1 MTLSKKYHEVMEKIE
16 VTDEMR
22 TRILQNVQ
30 AQSMQGQTGE
40 EPARKT
46 SYSFRRYAPIA
57 ACLLVVISLAI
68 VLPKVW
74 QPIEGNPGGMTQ
86 VGNPMN
92 EYSSLQELEAA
103 VGFEVNEIP
112 TLPFEVTQELYVAY
126 DDGIAELQYIGADM
140 DITYRKAV
148 GTADISGDYSEYD
161 REEMISVNDAEVL
174 LKGDTDYDS
183 LAIWTQGEYSYA
195 LRLNP
200 GADRET
206 VRKLLQAIID
216 APVS

>member
-1 MTLSKKYHEVMEKIE
+1 MTLSKKYHEIMEKIE

-40 EPARKT
+40 EPVRKT

-74 QPIEGNPGGMTQ
+74 QPMEGTPGGMTQ
-86 VGNPMN
+86 VGNPMT
-92 EYSSLQELEAA
+92 EYASLQELEIA
-103 VGFEVNEIP
+103 VGFEVNEIAS
-112 TLPFEVTQELYVAY
+112 LPFEMTQELYIAY
-126 DDGIAELQYIGADM
+126 DDEIAEIQYIGTDM
-140 DITYRKAV
+140 EITYRKAAGV
-148 GTADISGDYSEYD
+148 TDISGDYNEYD
-161 REEMISVNDAEVL
+161 REETISVNGTEVL
-174 LKGDTDYDS
+174 LKGYADSDS

-195 LRLNP
+195 LRLDP

-206 VRKLLQAIID
+206 VRNLLQAIID
-216 APVS
+216 ASAS

>member
-1 MTLSKKYHEVMEKIE
+1 MTLRKKYHEIMAKIE
-16 VTDEMR
+16 VPDEMR

-46 SYSFRRYAPIA
+46 SYSFRRYAPIV

-74 QPIEGNPGGMTQ
+74 QPIEGTPGGMTQ
-86 VGNPMN
+86 IGNPMT
-92 EYSSLQELEAA
+92 EYASLQELY
-103 VGFEVNEIP
+103 I
-112 TLPFEVTQELYVAY
+112 AY

-161 REEMISVNDAEVL
+161 REETISVNDAEVL

-195 LRLNP
+195 LRINP

-206 VRKLLQAIID
+206 VRKLLQAIIE

>member
-1 MTLSKKYHEVMEKIE
+1 MSKKYHEIMEKIE

-40 EPARKT
+40 EPVRKT

-74 QPIEGNPGGMTQ
+74 QPMEGTPGGMTQ
-86 VGNPMN
+86 VGNPMT
-92 EYSSLQELEAA
+92 EYASLQELETA
-103 VGFEVNEIP
+103 VGFEVNEIAA
-112 TLPFEVTQELYVAY
+112 LPFVMTQELYIAY
-126 DDGIAELQYIGADM
+126 DDGIAEIQYIGTDM
-140 DITYRKAV
+140 EITYRKAAGV
-148 GTADISGDYSEYD
+148 TDISEDYNEYD
-161 REEMISVNDAEVL
+161 REETISVNGTEVL
-174 LKGDTDYDS
+174 LKGYADCDS

-206 VRKLLQAIID
+206 VRNLLQAIIE